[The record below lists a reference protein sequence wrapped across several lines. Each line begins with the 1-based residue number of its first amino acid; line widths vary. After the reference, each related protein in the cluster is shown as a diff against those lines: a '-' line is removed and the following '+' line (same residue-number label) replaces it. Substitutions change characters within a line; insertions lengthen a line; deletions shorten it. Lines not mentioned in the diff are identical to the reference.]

1 MERVRIEAR
10 AVQALTGRVRE
21 AEESERG
28 RLARELHDDFGQR
41 LTALRM
47 KLQLAQ
53 MKPQTPASTLD
64 ECVTISE
71 DLLRDMRSFARGL
84 RPPLLD
90 EVGLAPALRALFE
103 LHSGGPAL
111 ALDLDIPTDAPRL
124 PQSTELAIFRVFQE
138 ALANVLRHADA
149 TRLSLEL
156 KSDDRSVNGQADRQW
171 SGLRSARRG
180 AGVGERP
187 SSRPREH
194 AGTGRVHRRRAR
206 GRVRAGTRDH
216 DPVARAAD
224 HRDGRP
230 GPSAGGG
237 RVMSCTVL
245 LADDHTLVR
254 AGLRAL
260 LETLPDVS
268 SVLEASDGREAL
280 EVIAA
285 HRPDVVLMDIAMP
298 RLNGLEAAAMV
309 ARDYPATRTIVL
321 SMHGA
326 EAHVLQALRAGA
338 AGYLLKD
345 AAAVELPLAIRAVQR
360 GEIYISSAVSRVVV
374 SGYLAGVTS
383 EAAAGPL
390 DSLSA
395 RQREI
400 LQLIAEGRTT
410 KEIAFSLELSVK
422 TVETHRRQ
430 LMERLQIFD
439 VPGLVRF
446 ALRHG
451 LISD

>member
-1 MERVRIEAR
+1 
-10 AVQALTGRVRE
+10 
-21 AEESERG
+21 
-28 RLARELHDDFGQR
+28 
-41 LTALRM
+41 
-47 KLQLAQ
+47 
-53 MKPQTPASTLD
+53 
-64 ECVTISE
+64 
-71 DLLRDMRSFARGL
+71 
-84 RPPLLD
+84 
-90 EVGLAPALRALFE
+90 
-103 LHSGGPAL
+103 
-111 ALDLDIPTDAPRL
+111 
-124 PQSTELAIFRVFQE
+124 
-138 ALANVLRHADA
+138 
-149 TRLSLEL
+149 
-156 KSDDRSVNGQADRQW
+156 
-171 SGLRSARRG
+171 
-180 AGVGERP
+180 
-187 SSRPREH
+187 
-194 AGTGRVHRRRAR
+194 
-206 GRVRAGTRDH
+206 
-216 DPVARAAD
+216 
-224 HRDGRP
+224 
-230 GPSAGGG
+230 
-237 RVMSCTVL
+237 MSCTVL

-268 SVLEASDGREAL
+268 SVLEASDGREAV
-280 EVIAA
+280 EVVAA
-285 HRPDVVLMDIAMP
+285 QRPDVVLMDIAMP
-298 RLNGLEAAAMV
+298 RLNGLEAAALV

-321 SMHGA
+321 SMHGT

-374 SGYLAGVTS
+374 SGYLAGVTP
-383 EAAAGPL
+383 EATAGPL
-390 DSLSA
+390 DSLSG

-451 LISD
+451 LVSE

>member
-1 MERVRIEAR
+1 
-10 AVQALTGRVRE
+10 
-21 AEESERG
+21 
-28 RLARELHDDFGQR
+28 
-41 LTALRM
+41 
-47 KLQLAQ
+47 
-53 MKPQTPASTLD
+53 
-64 ECVTISE
+64 
-71 DLLRDMRSFARGL
+71 
-84 RPPLLD
+84 
-90 EVGLAPALRALFE
+90 
-103 LHSGGPAL
+103 
-111 ALDLDIPTDAPRL
+111 
-124 PQSTELAIFRVFQE
+124 
-138 ALANVLRHADA
+138 
-149 TRLSLEL
+149 
-156 KSDDRSVNGQADRQW
+156 
-171 SGLRSARRG
+171 
-180 AGVGERP
+180 
-187 SSRPREH
+187 
-194 AGTGRVHRRRAR
+194 
-206 GRVRAGTRDH
+206 
-216 DPVARAAD
+216 
-224 HRDGRP
+224 
-230 GPSAGGG
+230 
-237 RVMSCTVL
+237 MSCTVL

-451 LISD
+451 LISE

>member
-1 MERVRIEAR
+1 
-10 AVQALTGRVRE
+10 
-21 AEESERG
+21 
-28 RLARELHDDFGQR
+28 
-41 LTALRM
+41 
-47 KLQLAQ
+47 
-53 MKPQTPASTLD
+53 
-64 ECVTISE
+64 
-71 DLLRDMRSFARGL
+71 
-84 RPPLLD
+84 
-90 EVGLAPALRALFE
+90 
-103 LHSGGPAL
+103 
-111 ALDLDIPTDAPRL
+111 
-124 PQSTELAIFRVFQE
+124 
-138 ALANVLRHADA
+138 
-149 TRLSLEL
+149 
-156 KSDDRSVNGQADRQW
+156 
-171 SGLRSARRG
+171 
-180 AGVGERP
+180 
-187 SSRPREH
+187 
-194 AGTGRVHRRRAR
+194 
-206 GRVRAGTRDH
+206 
-216 DPVARAAD
+216 
-224 HRDGRP
+224 
-230 GPSAGGG
+230 
-237 RVMSCTVL
+237 MSCTVL

-260 LETLPDVS
+260 LETLPEVS
-268 SVLEASDGREAL
+268 CVLEANDGREAL
-280 EVIAA
+280 DVIAA

-321 SMHGA
+321 SMHGT

-345 AAAVELPLAIRAVQR
+345 AAVVELPLAIRAVQR

-374 SGYLAGVTS
+374 SGYLAGVTP
-383 EAAAGPL
+383 EAVAGPL

-430 LMERLQIFD
+430 VMERLQIFD

-451 LISD
+451 LVSE